1 MFAGDLVMARVRP
14 WLAQHRDEVLRVMI
28 VPPALGL
35 DWWLAELGLPP
46 ALWLAL
52 VIYSL
57 VHLGLL
63 LSPPRLFRSAQAARA
78 IGLAL
83 DLLAALGLLLVAPA
97 LPGGA
102 IYPLYL
108 LIVLRAL
115 AVVQRQPAALA
126 VPLILG
132 PLYLFLRM
140 RSGQDLQPSTAELMG
155 QWVVL
160 LTSLWLGVG
169 AIWCAALQYRTVRL
183 LRQDLEETRATMA
196 RRVSDLERAAVGLR
210 QRVREQHALEEGLR
224 LISSSLSLDDV
235 LGQVVES
242 TVQMLGPQRVFRV
255 ALSLKADGR
264 FEHRGYS
271 LGGGAGYT
279 WAEPL
284 ASRVIGQAT
293 ALIVSDVQQDA
304 QLGAGMPA
312 QARAAL
318 SVPVFVDGDTPA
330 GALTVL
336 SDASGCFSSGDARR
350 LTAFATQAGIAIG
363 NAELHSRLHQQQR
376 LLESVVRDIS
386 DGLVVLDARG
396 DVVLANPLGAQLLD
410 QPCADAV
417 VGDLLRQLGGQLQS
431 GADGLLVAE
440 LRLGD
445 EETPGRLYQ
454 ALASRV
460 QTDSSAG
467 PLVAVVLHDLTAER
481 DELRSRMEFFSMVA
495 HELRNPLNSMYGF
508 VKLLVQG
515 RAGDL
520 APLQR
525 EFLQIVDEQVE
536 RLKGRIAE
544 LLEFNRVQAGR
555 LTLRPAW
562 GDLPRLVSGAVAQLK
577 PQAEQFKVQI
587 VNEVGPDLPELFFDS
602 ERICQVLINLVENAL
617 KATPAGGRITVRA
630 EQHSEEVWLRVYD
643 TGVGIPAE
651 EQSKIFK
658 AFYRAHDRSSSVGNH
673 LGLGLAIC
681 QQIVEGHQGRIWVE
695 SEEGRGSCFS
705 FAIPLHTQTREREA
719 NC

>member
-1 MFAGDLVMARVRP
+1 MV
-14 WLAQHRDEVLRVMI
+14 
-28 VPPALGL
+28 VPPMLGL
-35 DWWLAELGLPP
+35 SWWLAALVPPP

-52 VIYSL
+52 IVYSL
-57 VHLGLL
+57 AHLGLIL
-63 LSPPRLFRSAQAARA
+63 FPPRLLRSAQAAPA
-78 IGLAL
+78 IGLIL
-83 DLLAALGLLLVAPA
+83 DLLAALGLLLATPA
-97 LPGGA
+97 LPDGA

-108 LIVLRAL
+108 LISLRAL

-140 RSGQDLQPSTAELMG
+140 RSGQDLQPATAGLMG
-155 QWVVL
+155 QWAIL

-169 AIWCAALQYRTVRL
+169 AIWCATLQYRTVRL
-183 LRQDLEETRATMA
+183 LRQDLDHTRATMA
-196 RRVSDLERAAVGLR
+196 RRVSELERTAGDLR
-210 QRVREQHALEEGLR
+210 QRMREQHALEEGLR
-224 LISSSLSLDDV
+224 LISSSLSLEAV
-235 LGQVVES
+235 LDQIVES
-242 TVQMLGPQRVFRV
+242 TVRMFGPARVYRV
-255 ALSLKADGR
+255 VLSLKTGGG

-271 LGGGAGYT
+271 AGGGAGYA

-284 ASRVIGQAT
+284 ASRAIDQAAPLIIG
-293 ALIVSDVQQDA
+293 DVQQDSELA
-304 QLGAGMPA
+304 AGMPA
-312 QARAAL
+312 LARAVL
-318 SVPVFVDGDTPA
+318 SVPLFVEGDTPT
-330 GALTVL
+330 GALTVISSASASFSS
-336 SDASGCFSSGDARR
+336 SDARH

-396 DVVLANPLGAQLLD
+396 DVVLTNPQGAQLLD
-410 QPCADAV
+410 QPCADTT
-417 VGDLLRQLGGQLQS
+417 LLARIQQLGDQVQS
-431 GADGLLVAE
+431 SADGLLVAE
-440 LRLGD
+440 LRLGA
-445 EETPGRLYQ
+445 EELPGRIYQ

-460 QTDSSAG
+460 QPDGGAE
-467 PLVAVVLHDLTAER
+467 PLAAVVLHDLTAER
-481 DELRSRMEFFSMVA
+481 DELCSRMEFFSMVA

-515 RAGDL
+515 RAGEL
-520 APLQR
+520 SPLQQ

-555 LTLRPAW
+555 LTLRPEW
-562 GDLPRLVSGAVAQLK
+562 GDLPRLVSGAVAQLR

-587 VNEVGPDLPELFFDS
+587 VNEVGLELPELFFDS
-602 ERICQVLINLVENAL
+602 ERICQVLTNLIENAL
-617 KATPAGGRITVRA
+617 KATPAGGLITVRA
-630 EQHSEEVWLRVYD
+630 EQHPEEVWLRVYD

-681 QQIVEGHQGRIWVE
+681 QQIIEGHEGRIWVE

-705 FAIPLHTQTREREA
+705 FAIPLHAQTREREA